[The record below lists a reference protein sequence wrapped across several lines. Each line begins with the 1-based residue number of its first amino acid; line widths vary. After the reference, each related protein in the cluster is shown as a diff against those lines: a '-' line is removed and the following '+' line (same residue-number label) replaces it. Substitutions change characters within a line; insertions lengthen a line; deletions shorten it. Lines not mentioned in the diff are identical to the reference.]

1 MQSVM
6 QCGRNCV
13 LKCEMEEHMKVHE
26 EQISRAEH
34 KCNKCDKKYGDM
46 RKLRRHDWRCHRAI
60 ECTICM
66 KMLDCRQ
73 EISSHREREH
83 RMFKKV
89 PCRFY
94 PDCFDQ
100 DECLFEHNNVANESN
115 FSGCPNGQ
123 NCSDQ
128 SCTFSEQKHRFINQ
142 QVCRYQAR
150 CNRSGCQFEHSV
162 SRQAFLGESHLKKIY
177 I

>member
-1 MQSVM
+1 
-6 QCGRNCV
+6 
-13 LKCEMEEHMKVHE
+13 
-26 EQISRAEH
+26 
-34 KCNKCDKKYGDM
+34 M

-89 PCRFY
+89 PCRFF

-100 DECLFEHNNVANESN
+100 DECLFEHNNVANES
-115 FSGCPNGQ
+115 FLAVQMVKIAQIS
-123 NCSDQ
+123 
-128 SCTFSEQKHRFINQ
+128 H
-142 QVCRYQAR
+142 V
-150 CNRSGCQFEHSV
+150 HSV
-162 SRQAFLGESHLKKIY
+162 SRNTDL
-177 I
+177 